1 LRKVVVHHTT
11 VGASSV
17 ELLGTSGIGTC
28 IIQIRQTCP
37 LSTIAVKKYL
47 RFSQILPNILL
58 TPYIKLGHG
67 RRSFVSAQCT
77 VAIVRWR
84 IPPEQIG
91 DCYYYYVLNR
101 FVQSMRYIHSRFDT
115 LESIRRDSHVAMSSK
130 VLLDAL

>member
-1 LRKVVVHHTT
+1 MHHTT

-28 IIQIRQTCP
+28 IMQIRQTCP
-37 LSTIAVKKYL
+37 LSTIVARKYL
-47 RFSQILPNILL
+47 RLSQIPSNILM

-91 DCYYYYVLNR
+91 DCYYYYYYYDLNR
-101 FVQSMRYIHSRFDT
+101 VVQSMRYIHSRFDT